1 MRLWLR
7 ILLMNAAALAGC
19 FLILTLI
26 PGAMR
31 LSVAII
37 AAVLALGLVNVIAVL
52 VPQLYRSRPGRGPGE
67 GESTNILLT
76 LLLLILAGVLAW
88 LSRRN

>member
-7 ILLMNAAALAGC
+7 FLLMNAAALAGC
-19 FLILTLI
+19 FLILMLI

-31 LSVAII
+31 LPVEIT
-37 AAVLALGLVNVIAVL
+37 AAVLALGLVNVIAIL
-52 VPQLYRSRPGRGPGE
+52 VPQLYRSRPGKSPGKS
-67 GESTNILLT
+67 ESTNVLLT
-76 LLLLILAGVLAW
+76 LLLLVLAGVLAW